1 MITTDLHEIV
11 LSKGDVRIGAIEYP
25 DRKRPAIIVQKGSSA
40 GVYGYF
46 RNIDQARAFMGEL
59 AQLVGAV
66 REESDENT

>member
-25 DRKRPAIIVQKGSSA
+25 DRKRPAIIVQKGNSA

-46 RNIDQARAFMGEL
+46 RDFTSARLFMYEL

-66 REESDENT
+66 KEEYDENA